1 MTFAAATAMSAR
13 RQMSWTAATIRW
25 WDKLG
30 HIDGCSC
37 PRDLPIGG
45 GQRTFDIDTFNAIF
59 RCWRQAANRLFLDRP
74 FSPREHAHATR
85 AMYAFRDRLSWPV
98 TTVFKECPRCGVRN
112 MTISEPDDSGT
123 QTVVCWEGCPD
134 SEVVALLAATDSPKG
149 RRE

>member
-30 HIDGCSC
+30 HIDDCSC
-37 PRDLPIGG
+37 PKDLPIGG
-45 GQRTFDIDTFNAIF
+45 GQRTFDIDTFNAVF
-59 RCWRQAANRLFLDRP
+59 RCWRQAADRLFVDRP
-74 FSPREHAHATR
+74 FSLREHAHATR

-123 QTVVCWEGCPD
+123 QTVVCWEGCPA